1 MEYWIICLLII
12 GMIAVLY
19 GVVQVKLKEIKKR
32 GEKKQLNKIT
42 DAYPSNVQIA
52 KSILKKLGNETV
64 QIEEN
69 KQREASFYFVATN
82 RIIISNQ
89 KNLFTRIQ
97 TIAHECIHSTQ
108 SKSMLWFHFLYSN
121 FLNLYFVLL
130 LLFTLLGMVQNGL
143 FQMVLLL
150 LFAFAQ
156 YFVRSF
162 LEIDA
167 MTRARYVAAE
177 YMEEEKSSSKED
189 RQKVLQE
196 YDELNQLGIK
206 TVCFELFCSGMLKV
220 WVYGIL
226 LCMIHF

>member
-1 MEYWIICLLII
+1 MEYWIICFLII
-12 GMIAVLY
+12 GMIVVLY
-19 GVVQVKLKEIKKR
+19 SVVQVKLKQIKKR
-32 GEKKQLNKIT
+32 GENKELNQLT
-42 DAYPSNVQIA
+42 DAYPDNIQIA
-52 KSILKKLGNETV
+52 KSMLNKLGNQTV

-69 KQREASFYFVATN
+69 KQAEASFYFVATN
-82 RIIISNQ
+82 RIILSNQ

-108 SKSMLWFHFLYSN
+108 SKPMLWFNFLYSN

-130 LLFTLLGMVQNGL
+130 LLFTLFGMIQNGL
-143 FQMVLLL
+143 FQIVLLL
-150 LFAFAQ
+150 VFTFAQ

-167 MTRARYVAAE
+167 MTRARYVAAD
-177 YMEEEKSSSKED
+177 YMEEEKSCTKED

-196 YDELNQLGIK
+196 YDELNRLGIK
-206 TVCFELFCSGMLKV
+206 TVCLELFCSGMLKV